1 MTLGERIKECRQNVK
16 MSQEKLA
23 ELVGV
28 SRQAV
33 TKWEANQTAPNTENL
48 FKLAEIFGTTV
59 DMLIPSNEPSMQ
71 SKAEQIYN
79 LYKIDEEKKAI
90 EQITKRRKNLKV
102 MFSVIVGYLITYLIG
117 RLICGDFTQ
126 NSFIGWLT
134 GLDSKY
140 YLFGWLTHQGIFWI
154 AMAISA
160 LPALF
165 GKYRFSF
172 VTFASFVLGIFTGE
186 LFGSNPAGEIYGHS
200 HYGWIIWGGIFL
212 TSIVIGFVL
221 ELLMKK
227 GILSN
232 LIERSKNPQ

>member
-16 MSQEKLA
+16 ISQEKLA

-33 TKWEANQTAPNTENL
+33 TKWESNQTAPNTENL

-59 DMLIPSNEPSMQ
+59 DMLISSDETLMQ
-71 SKAEQIYN
+71 STAEQIYN
-79 LYKIDEEKKAI
+79 LWKTEEEKRTT
-90 EQITKRRKNLKV
+90 EQIAKRKKNLKA
-102 MFSVIVGYLITYLIG
+102 MLSVIAGYFITYLTG

-126 NSFIGWLT
+126 NSFLGWLT
-134 GLDSKY
+134 GSDSKY
-140 YLFGWLTHQGIFWI
+140 YLFGWLTHQGLFWT
-154 AMAISA
+154 AMVISA

-165 GKYRFSF
+165 GKYRFSL
-172 VTFASFVLGIFTGE
+172 VTFAAFVLGIFTGE

-212 TSIVIGFVL
+212 TSIVIGIVL
-221 ELLMKK
+221 ELLIKK
-227 GILSN
+227 GILSKLMKHSDN
-232 LIERSKNPQ
+232 T